1 MQCSVSARR
10 RVADS
15 AARARASAVAAI
27 SPRLLSLL
35 DYFLHK
41 APYWSV
47 NNYEKRLNEGV
58 RKGFMRHVLQSHKD
72 SREELSGSNGE
83 FELPNWEIYA
93 DVNALWSLQKLGCHM
108 WRFAKHTSSTVNRL
122 R

>member
-47 NNYEKRLNEGV
+47 NNYEKRLSEGV
-58 RKGFMRHVLQSHKD
+58 REGFMQHVLKAHKESWED
-72 SREELSGSNGE
+72 LNGSNGE
-83 FELPNWEIYA
+83 FELSN
-93 DVNALWSLQKLGCHM
+93 
-108 WRFAKHTSSTVNRL
+108 
-122 R
+122 